1 MSIKSTVVTDNRIN
15 ANVSP
20 PTKIVPKNVLIP
32 DVSKELIGLGNV
44 DNTADI
50 DKPIST
56 LVQAALDLKANQSTT
71 YTKTEVDAKLTA
83 TGNDASSDLTAHVDS
98 TNNPHSVTAAQ
109 IGLGNVEDKSAAT
122 IIGEIVDSDI
132 PSTIARNS
140 ELSAHT
146 SLTNNPHSVTA
157 TQVNLGNVTNES
169 KATMFTGAVFTGDL
183 TSDTDTLFVDST
195 NHRVG
200 IGTTSP
206 NRALHIKTSTT
217 DDDGQ
222 HPLRIEGASSSIIEI
237 NAGND
242 TSFSG
247 IDFGDTTIESGNA
260 SSHPGSIIYNHSN
273 DSMIFDTNN
282 ATRMTIDSSG
292 KIGIN
297 KMPGRTLDMDGHFR
311 LEVTRP
317 NRTTES
323 VAVIKSNDQTA
334 ADLRVD
340 GPIRVTHDLFKESGV
355 TGGFADNSN
364 HFHTI
369 QTINRITQQGTGEVK
384 NIERVQEQYYAIQ
397 SNNLKNDKAA
407 FWNWHRVSRSIDITA
422 VSLTNLE
429 GWNVSAIQDSNNREN
444 DQQKFFKDSE
454 NTIFTFNSQ
463 VNREAVLSNGDLLQ
477 VNIDIDF
484 EGAIVA
490 ASLFAKVT
498 GVSGATA
505 NVKLYGGNYK
515 STTEVADGNDQT
527 ALTTNFSVNKI
538 NTGSYMALAGGTGV
552 DALLDSTRTT
562 TTDTFSLTFASN
574 HNLELNDTITLITDS
589 TNGFKA
595 AEVAFV
601 KEKTSNT
608 QAKFVYGR
616 VFEPASN
623 LVLGDLASSSVIGVL
638 KGSIDPL
645 HDFTAGD
652 QLMHFNADNA
662 GRYKSYQIGPGSEV
676 GADCISIGK
685 NVYNKDASTIKIG
698 YDNNM
703 LNIHSTGI
711 DVEGKIK
718 TTGII
723 NGSTHATAQ
732 PITYDAKEHRFRDF
746 DTNPNNLMVIKKTDG
761 VPIGKVGINHNNPV
775 SALHVVGGH
784 TSSGVGA
791 PNEALRVVGSGLFT
805 SVDDI
810 ALIVAR
816 DTDNNDSHSSGNDL
830 GGHVLKIKQDFS
842 DPNSSDPGVIE
853 EMNIGFVGSGGDGI
867 YTNSQPNAAYLH
879 VANGRNFEIAT
890 GSGNTPARRLSI
902 NGTSGTVVVS
912 GALSV
917 GSSAT
922 VGGDLKVN
930 DKIIHNGD
938 TDTAIRFP
946 GNNIFTVET
955 AGVERLRVNSTGEV
969 GIGKT
974 AATGV
979 ELDVNGDI
987 AATNI
992 TANGN
997 VAITGNLTISGTT
1010 TTINTTNLD
1019 ITDNIIGLNNGLTG
1033 TNLNDSGIIIERGTS
1048 GANAAIIWDES
1059 GGKFVLGTTATATA
1073 NSTGN
1078 IIVTE
1083 GNLKINDLEASGDI
1097 AASGNLAVS
1106 GTLTIDSTS
1115 TFDSTMSVNDDID
1128 FVGGGSI
1135 TGVADITANGNI
1147 IASGKVG
1154 IGATT
1159 SPTYSLDLNESSGDN
1174 TIRLVSKNNGTAIR
1188 IGAGG
1193 SSSDVTLLRVD
1204 GASNANNGNSD
1215 SSNFGFSMRYI
1226 GSGNGNANAFRI
1238 EADNQA
1244 ATTRVTALT
1253 ILQDGK
1259 VGIGTTTAS
1268 EALEV
1273 AGNISFDG
1281 DLHISSD
1288 GYISWNGGSD
1298 NVISVEERFLIQ
1310 PDGNEALTWS
1320 DDGVYVDQLEVG
1332 DTLTMTGDL
1341 EMDGTEINPSG
1352 NTVTFGGGAEFG
1364 DDVDLGGQA
1373 LTSVNTIN
1381 NVVNFSLSGAAG
1393 LFVDTNVLAVNS
1405 SLNKIGINTTPVTQ
1419 SPATLNI
1426 EGSVAVEE
1434 SSEKHLELNTLTS
1447 PYNYKIGDIDGGESG
1462 AHLHINSVDE
1472 YARLH
1477 TNLGIGKD
1485 PGSGKALDVS
1495 GDVLFNNLEV
1505 EATMLVSGDFTSQ
1518 TTMELSDGAGI
1529 EATGDIETTGIVKAK
1544 GYALDTNTFTV
1555 VSTTSTL
1562 ASSTN
1567 GLTVILQNT
1576 GPITI
1581 TLPTLTAGH
1590 VTTFISETIH
1600 GVSFVGDTGV
1610 TVNSFNGANTTAGQF
1625 AQCQVIYKTS
1635 TTAFLGGNIV

>member
-83 TGNDASSDLTAHVDS
+83 SGNDASSDLTAHVNS
-98 TNNPHSVTAAQ
+98 TNNPHGVDKIQ
-109 IGLGNVEDKSAAT
+109 VGLSNVD
-122 IIGEIVDSDI
+122 
-132 PSTIARNS
+132 
-140 ELSAHT
+140 
-146 SLTNNPHSVTA
+146 
-157 TQVNLGNVTNES
+157 NES
-169 KATMFTGAVFTGDL
+169 KATMFTDAVFTGDL
-183 TSDTDTLFVDST
+183 TADTTTLKVDST

-200 IGTTSP
+200 IGTNPSNKLHVKSP
-206 NRALHIKTSTT
+206 GTIAQNPENFPHATIRVENTGNNLYIDGNEVVSTGSLHLQTVKHIGFISLAADDSAGTRVNIANASATGFAIGKGTGAATRPLDVTGDAIFRGKGTFGVNGDVT
-217 DDDGQ
+217 DAEAQPSIVLFKPKAAASIRQTRLTIGTNNDEAAFEIQTFDANNTFISNDY
-222 HPLRIEGASSSIIEI
+222 RIEKNANGADKHEFSIGNSPKLEI
-237 NAGND
+237 
-242 TSFSG
+242 TSDG
-247 IDFGDTTIESGNA
+247 
-260 SSHPGSIIYNHSN
+260 
-273 DSMIFDTNN
+273 M
-282 ATRMTIDSSG
+282 
-292 KIGIN
+292 GIN
-297 KMPGRTLDMDGHFR
+297 KTPGRTFDMDGHFR

-369 QTINRITQQGTGEVK
+369 QTINRITQQGAGEVK

-397 SNNLKNDKAA
+397 SNNLKNSKAA
-407 FWNWHRVSRSIDITA
+407 FWNWHRVSRSIDISA

-429 GWNVSAIQDSNNREN
+429 GWNVSAIQDSSNR
-444 DQQKFFKDSE
+444 QATSQVFFKDSE

-505 NVKLYGGNYK
+505 NVKLFGGNYK
-515 STTEVADGNDQT
+515 STNEVPDGNSQT

-538 NTGSYMALAGGTGV
+538 NTGSYMALHSKEPAV
-552 DALLDSTRTT
+552 SALLDSTRTT

-589 TNGFKA
+589 TNGFKP

-608 QAKFVYGR
+608 EAKFVYGR

-623 LVLGDLASSSVIGVL
+623 LVLGNLSHSSVIGVL

-711 DVEGKIK
+711 DVAGKIK

-746 DTNPNNLMVIKKTDG
+746 DTIPNNLMVIKKTDG

-816 DTDNNDSHSSGNDL
+816 DTNNNDSHSSGNDL
-830 GGHVLKIKQDFS
+830 GGHVLKIKQDVS
-842 DPNSSDPGVIE
+842 TSNTAAME

-867 YTNSQPNAAYLH
+867 YANSQSNAAYLQ
-879 VANGRNFEIAT
+879 VANEKNFEIAT
-890 GSGNTPARRLSI
+890 GSTPTRRLSI
-902 NGTSGTVVVS
+902 NGTSGTVVVDGS
-912 GALSV
+912 LSV

-974 AATGV
+974 AAAGV

-987 AATNI
+987 AATDI
-992 TANGN
+992 TASGN

-1073 NSTGN
+1073 DSTGN

-1083 GNLKINDLEASGDI
+1083 GDLKINDLEASG
-1097 AASGNLAVS
+1097 N
-1106 GTLTIDSTS
+1106 
-1115 TFDSTMSVNDDID
+1115 
-1128 FVGGGSI
+1128 I
-1135 TGVADITANGNI
+1135 TTNGNI
-1147 IASGKVG
+1147 TLTA
-1154 IGATT
+1154 GAN
-1159 SPTYSLDLNESSGDN
+1159 SQLVLQSD
-1174 TIRLVSKNNGTAIR
+1174 TII
-1188 IGAGG
+1188 
-1193 SSSDVTLLRVD
+1193 D
-1204 GASNANNGNSD
+1204 
-1215 SSNFGFSMRYI
+1215 
-1226 GSGNGNANAFRI
+1226 
-1238 EADNQA
+1238 
-1244 ATTRVTALT
+1244 
-1253 ILQDGK
+1253 
-1259 VGIGTTTAS
+1259 
-1268 EALEV
+1268 
-1273 AGNISFDG
+1273 FDG
-1281 DLHISSD
+1281 DLSIGGDGLISF
-1288 GYISWNGGSD
+1288 GGTDIFSAED
-1298 NVISVEERFLIQ
+1298 RHLLQ
-1310 PDGNEALTWS
+1310 PDGFTALSWS
-1320 DDGVYVDQLEVG
+1320 NSGVSISSLSVTNMLSSVG
-1332 DTLTMTGDL
+1332 DIEAD
-1341 EMDGTEINPSG
+1341 
-1352 NTVTFGGGAEFG
+1352 GAEFG
-1364 DDVDLGGQA
+1364 MSGGSVEFGGQVTFSEA
-1373 LTSVNTIN
+1373 VEFQDEADFTSGSLVG
-1381 NVVNFSLSGAAG
+1381 LSGLALGSGG
-1393 LFVDTNVLAVNS
+1393 LTVDTNVLAVNGTS
-1405 SLNKIGINTTPVTQ
+1405 NKVGVNTTPIG
-1419 SPATLNI
+1419 SSATFTVN
-1426 EGSVAVEE
+1426 GSVLVQDG
-1434 SSEKHLELNTLTS
+1434 SEKSLDLQHTDS
-1447 PYNYKIGDIDGGESG
+1447 YVYKIGDIDGGETG
-1462 AHLHINSVDE
+1462 AYLEINSVDE

-1477 TNLGIGKD
+1477 TNLGINKD

-1495 GDVLFNNLEV
+1495 GNALIDNLEV
-1505 EATMLVSGDFTSQ
+1505 YGTMLASGDCEVQ
-1518 TTMELSDGAGI
+1518 TTLELTQNSGI
-1529 EATGDIETTGIVKAK
+1529 NATGDIETTGIVKAK
-1544 GYALDTNTFTV
+1544 GFALDTNTFTV

-1590 VTTFISETIH
+1590 VTTFIAETINP
-1600 GVSFVGDTGV
+1600 VTFIGDTGV
-1610 TVNSFNGANTTAGQF
+1610 TVNSFAGNDTTAGQF

-1635 TTAFLGGNIV
+1635 TVAFLGGNLV